1 MKIGN
6 AFLQLTIGARL
17 RTGFAM
23 MLALM
28 AAITVVAIARMA
40 ANQARMDEITGVNN
54 MKSRAAMAMRDTV
67 FERMV
72 ALRDV
77 ALVGSA
83 SEVDEEVA
91 LIDAKA
97 RGYGETELRLLA
109 LLSSDQERSGTER
122 AILTEI
128 RQHESEARPLIGK
141 AIALA
146 RAGGMDQV
154 YTILAIELKPVQLR
168 WMEALSK
175 LVALEDKN
183 NEQATEEAREASQFA
198 RNGMIVMGFVA
209 TIAGIAVSMLI
220 TRSLLAQL
228 GGEPVHTADVAG
240 QIANGDLAGEVPLR
254 DGDRSSLL
262 HAVATMRDNLARIVG
277 KVRLNTET
285 IAGSSSGIAN
295 ANRELAIRTEQQAA
309 SLKAI
314 ADSIGDLAATV
325 RQTAENASLADTL
338 AISASA
344 VAKQGHE
351 VVSEVERKMQSISAS
366 GERIVDI
373 IAVIDGIAFQTNI
386 LALNAA
392 VEAARAG
399 ELGKGFAVVA
409 TEVRNLSQRSANAA
423 REIKDLIADSAE
435 HVQAGSELVGKA
447 GQTMQQIMQSV
458 QRVTDLMREI
468 SRATTD
474 QSNGIDLINQTAAE
488 IEGVTRQ
495 NATLVNETAQAASS
509 LQEQSEQLAELVA
522 VFKVAGLQSL
532 LPASAVH
539 EIEHESSCS
548 RPAVGT
554 AEGGA
559 TTAYQADWAPTV
571 MP

>member
-6 AFLQLTIGARL
+6 AFQRLTIGARL
-17 RTGFAM
+17 RTGFAL
-23 MLALM
+23 MLTLM
-28 AAITVVAIARMA
+28 AAITIVATARMA

-91 LIDAKA
+91 RIDVKA
-97 RGYGETELRLLA
+97 RIYGETEQRLLA
-109 LLSSDQERSGTER
+109 LLSGDKERSGPER
-122 AILTEI
+122 DLLTEI
-128 RQHESEARPLIGK
+128 KQHENEARPLIGR
-141 AIALA
+141 AIDLA

-154 YTILAIELKPVQLR
+154 YSILAVELKPVQVK
-168 WMEALSK
+168 WMEALSR

-183 NEQATEEAREASQFA
+183 NEQATEEAREASEFA
-198 RNGMIVMGFVA
+198 RNGMIVMGVVA
-209 TIAGIAVSMLI
+209 TIVGIAVSMLI

-228 GGEPVHTADVAG
+228 GGEPGYTAGVAG
-240 QIANGDLAGEVPLR
+240 QIANGDLAGEVALR

-262 HAVATMRDNLARIVG
+262 HAVAMMRDNLARIVG
-277 KVRLNTET
+277 NVRLNTET

-295 ANRELAIRTEQQAA
+295 ANRELAIQTEQQAA

-314 ADSIGDLAATV
+314 ADSIGDLATTV
-325 RQTAENASLADTL
+325 RKTAENAGIADTL

-351 VVSEVERKMQSISAS
+351 VVSEVERKMQSISVS
-366 GERIVDI
+366 GARIVDI
-373 IAVIDGIAFQTNI
+373 ISVIDGIAFQTNI

-399 ELGKGFAVVA
+399 ERGKGFAVVA
-409 TEVRNLSQRSANAA
+409 TEVRSLSQRSAIAA
-423 REIKDLIADSAE
+423 REIKDLIADSAQQ
-435 HVQAGSELVGKA
+435 VQAGSELAAKA
-447 GQTMQQIMQSV
+447 GQTMEEITQSV
-458 QRVTDLMREI
+458 QRMTDLIREI
-468 SRATTD
+468 SSATAE

-488 IEGVTRQ
+488 IETVTRQ
-495 NATLVNETAQAASS
+495 NTTLVKETAQAASS
-509 LQEQSEQLAELVA
+509 LQRQSEQLAELVA
-522 VFKVAGLQSL
+522 VFKVSVLPTR
-532 LPASAVH
+532 LPAGAVR
-539 EIEHESSCS
+539 EREHE
-548 RPAVGT
+548 GT
-554 AEGGA
+554 TLAGDPGVAKGGA
-559 TTAYQADWAPTV
+559 GVGFQTDRALMA